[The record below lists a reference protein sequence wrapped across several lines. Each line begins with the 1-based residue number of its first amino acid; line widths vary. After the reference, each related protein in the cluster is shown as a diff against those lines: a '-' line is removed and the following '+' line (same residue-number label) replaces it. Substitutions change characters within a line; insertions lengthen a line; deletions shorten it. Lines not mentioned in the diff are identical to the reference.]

1 MEELIKLVPTTG
13 LKILPHWL
21 AQPYFRVQ
29 STSFENMTK
38 KELKRMNASDARRE
52 SEDKGEGED
61 EGEGEKQSESRQEDA
76 KRVKLATFTAV
87 PLSL

>member
-38 KELKRMNASDARRE
+38 KELKRTNASDARRE
-52 SEDKGEGED
+52 SEDEGEGED
-61 EGEGEKQSESRQEDA
+61 EKQSESRQEDA
-76 KRVKLATFTAV
+76 KRVKLTTFTAV